1 VCCSIKIVGPEN
13 LKDNIQQVKEGIF
26 CYIMHSVKFEEK
38 KRENRKALWIGALA
52 IVKSRNT
59 QKLSS

>member
-1 VCCSIKIVGPEN
+1 
-13 LKDNIQQVKEGIF
+13 
-26 CYIMHSVKFEEK
+26 MHSVKFEEK